1 MCSNAGVLLNCS
13 RRIRVQ
19 SPAFMF
25 IWIMLQLTTEI
36 RRSFF
41 RSKDCGS
48 SRLSNVEFGLHK
60 LRSQTLYNGLDGQIC
75 CWTCFLNNCWGLLIC
90 RSPSNNLPLLVLWM
104 DFLRGS
110 RVSMN
115 AWGVTNAFHWQRYGL
130 CYAKSVIQ
138 MLSVNLFNTNQ
149 LIWDTS
155 ELFLNNFI
163 WSHFPL
169 KFT

>member
-48 SRLSNVEFGLHK
+48 SQLSNVEFGLHK
-60 LRSQTLYNGLDGQIC
+60 LRSQTLYNGLEGQIC
-75 CWTCFLNNCWGLLIC
+75 CWTCLLNNCSGLLIC
-90 RSPSNNLPLLVLWM
+90 RSPSNNLHLLVPRI

-130 CYAKSVIQ
+130 CYSTTVIQ
-138 MLSVNLFNTNQ
+138 MLSVKWFSTNFTYSICDTSWIIFNQ
-149 LIWDTS
+149 LC
-155 ELFLNNFI
+155 
-163 WSHFPL
+163 L
-169 KFT
+169 K

>member
-1 MCSNAGVLLNCS
+1 MLVFCSTVADGSESRVPPSCS
-13 RRIRVQ
+13 
-19 SPAFMF
+19 SELCYSS
-25 IWIMLQLTTEI
+25 LQK
-36 RRSFF
+36 SDAPSF

-75 CWTCFLNNCWGLLIC
+75 CWTCLLNNCWGLLIC

-138 MLSVNLFNTNQ
+138 MLSVNLFNTNSTY
-149 LIWDTS
+149 LRHI
-155 ELFLNNFI
+155 LNYF
-163 WSHFPL
+163 
-169 KFT
+169 